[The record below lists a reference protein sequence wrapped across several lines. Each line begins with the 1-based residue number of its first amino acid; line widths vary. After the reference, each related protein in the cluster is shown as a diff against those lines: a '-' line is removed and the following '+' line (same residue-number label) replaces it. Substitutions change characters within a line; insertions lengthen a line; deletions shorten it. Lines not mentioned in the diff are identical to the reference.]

1 MKTKKMKIE
10 IKYGHTQSVIF
21 SHEFD
26 NNSIKITLEAAIKAG
41 ANLRGADLGCANLGC
56 ADLGCANLRG
66 ANLGCANLRGANLRG
81 ADLGCADLGCAD
93 LGCADLR
100 GANLRG
106 ADLRGADL
114 RGADL
119 RGADLGDCGKLTG
132 DRPYFEIGP
141 IGSRSDKICS
151 FLTDKGIFIQAG
163 CFFGSIEEFEQKVI
177 KTHGDNIHAKEY
189 FSAIALIQFHFNW
202 WNNKE

>member
-41 ANLRGADLGCANLGC
+41 A
-56 ADLGCANLRG
+56 
-66 ANLGCANLRGANLRG
+66 
-81 ADLGCADLGCAD
+81 D

-106 ADLRGADL
+106 ADLRGANL

>member
-26 NNSIKITLEAAIKAG
+26 NNSIKITLEAAIKA
-41 ANLRGADLGCANLGC
+41 
-56 ADLGCANLRG
+56 
-66 ANLGCANLRGANLRG
+66 
-81 ADLGCADLGCAD
+81 
-93 LGCADLR
+93 
-100 GANLRG
+100 
-106 ADLRGADL
+106 
-114 RGADL
+114 
-119 RGADLGDCGKLTG
+119 GADLGDCGKLTG